1 MAATMTGV
9 SLTLFA
15 YAAADVENDDKFVD
29 ILFIVFG
36 WGHLKT
42 SKHGRTFYKFL
53 LWPPTARE
61 LNEAKRIADAI

>member
-36 WGHLKT
+36 
-42 SKHGRTFYKFL
+42 
-53 LWPPTARE
+53 
-61 LNEAKRIADAI
+61 